1 MRLLPLFHLKKLQK
15 HKRHQYHHHIHKLIH
30 HLHHKHNISRK
41 TLFYVKE
48 YGPHSNVAKTIVK
61 ESIKVLILAS
71 VISSLGGLALER
83 VKFLFVSL
91 VPLIIMF
98 PALNDMIGDYGTI
111 LASRFSTMLHEGKIR
126 GSWWKHRELKEL
138 FLQVLIISLLTTSL
152 SLGLSFFV
160 AQFSSYHVD
169 FVHGLKI
176 FIAVFLDALL
186 LIILLFFISV
196 AGGLYF
202 YHKKEDPN
210 NLLIPLVTSVADFG
224 NIVILSLLIVAL
236 F

>member
-1 MRLLPLFHLKKLQK
+1 MRLLPSFHLKKLQK
-15 HKRHQYHHHIHKLIH
+15 HKRHQYHHHIHKLVH

-48 YGPHSNVAKTIVK
+48 YGQHSNVAKTIIK

-111 LASRFSTMLHEGKIR
+111 FASRFSTMLHEGKIR
-126 GSWWKHRELKEL
+126 GAWWKHRELKEL
-138 FLQVLIISLLTTSL
+138 FFQVLLISLLTTSL
-152 SLGLSFFV
+152 SLGLSFLA
-160 AQFSSYHVD
+160 AQFSSHQVD
-169 FVHGLKI
+169 FMHGLKI

-186 LIILLFFISV
+186 LVILLFFISV

-224 NIVILSLLIVAL
+224 NIVILSLLIVTL

>member
-1 MRLLPLFHLKKLQK
+1 MRFLPSLHLKKLQK
-15 HKRHQYHHHIHKLIH
+15 HKRHKYHRHIHKLVH
-30 HLHHKHNISRK
+30 HLHQKHNISKK

-48 YGPHSNVAKTIVK
+48 YGPHSNVAKTIFK

-111 LASRFSTMLHEGKIR
+111 LASRFSTMLHEGKIH
-126 GSWWKHRELKEL
+126 SKWWKNRELKEL
-138 FLQVLIISLLTTSL
+138 FLQVFIISLLTTGL
-152 SLGLSFFV
+152 SLGLSFIA
-160 AQFSSYHVD
+160 AQFSSHQID
-169 FVHGLKI
+169 FAHGVKI
-176 FIAVFLDALL
+176 FIAVFIDAML

-196 AGGLYF
+196 VGGLYF

-224 NIVILSLLIVAL
+224 NIVILSLLIVVL